1 LAPPSNHDGGRLG
14 CAPYKEAFTRA
25 REGAIVLP
33 LLLII
38 LATLSAGFAVFGT
51 LPQWMLLDHGMQ
63 IITAARRLEWPL
75 LTFSIVCCSV
85 LLVLVGMRKQRA
97 LWLLG
102 LAPVLAMLGQLFLN
116 GTSGRWR
123 VVDQPTLTAA
133 SEARFM
139 DDTEYVVG
147 LVFNG
152 EPYAFPYRQ
161 LYNSPVVTMQNRE
174 KRMLLMWSAYAN
186 RAMAFHVT
194 RQIKPREL
202 DIVSMP
208 ANALLLYNSRV
219 GQFINGLTGLT
230 PDGKSPHDLLE
241 RIPVAKVTWGQWH
254 AWHPNTQVTAL
265 PTFSNAARAPI
276 MPQYPMKVT
285 QGLKLPAETPVVVF
299 ATTQPVAIEQKRI
312 GEKPLN
318 TYLGK
323 QPILIL
329 RDPTTGQMKA
339 FSRVYGDYVSRF
351 VANFSPTRA
360 AKGVVLLDGETNS
373 GWNAA
378 GIAIDGDKQVVGKKL
393 DAITTFE
400 DSLYYGVMKQWYPDL
415 ELSSQ

>member
-1 LAPPSNHDGGRLG
+1 MPTVDM
-14 CAPYKEAFTRA
+14 EAKVRT
-25 REGAIVLP
+25 REGAMVLP

-51 LPQWMLLDHGMQ
+51 LPQWMLLDHGLQ
-63 IITAARRLEWPL
+63 IITVARRLEWPL
-75 LTFSIVCCSV
+75 LTLAIVCCAM
-85 LLVLVGMRKQRA
+85 LLVLVGMRRKRP
-97 LWLLG
+97 LWILG
-102 LAPVLAMLGQLFLN
+102 LAPVVALLGQQFLS
-116 GTSGRWR
+116 GASGRWR
-123 VVDQPTLTAA
+123 VVDQPTIVTGSDAK
-133 SEARFM
+133 FM
-139 DDTEYVVG
+139 DDKEYVVG
-147 LVFNG
+147 LVFND

-161 LYNSPVVTMQNRE
+161 LYNSPVITMQNRE
-174 KRMLLMWSAYAN
+174 KRMLLLWSAYAN

-208 ANALLLYNSRV
+208 ANALLVYNSRV

-230 PDGKSPHDLLE
+230 PDGKAPHDLQE
-241 RIPVAKVTWGQWH
+241 RIPVAKVTWAQWH
-254 AWHPNTQVTAL
+254 TWHPNTQVTAL
-265 PTFSNAARAPI
+265 PTFSDAARAPI

-285 QGLKLPAETPVVVF
+285 PSLALPAETPVVVF

-323 QPILIL
+323 LPILIL
-329 RDPTTGQMKA
+329 RDPTTGQLKV

-351 VANFSPTRA
+351 VANFSPPRA
-360 AKGVVLLDGETNS
+360 AKGVVLLDAETNS

-378 GIAIDGDKQVVGKKL
+378 GTAIDGDKQVIGKKL
-393 DAITTFE
+393 EAITTFE

-415 ELSSQ
+415 ELSKQ